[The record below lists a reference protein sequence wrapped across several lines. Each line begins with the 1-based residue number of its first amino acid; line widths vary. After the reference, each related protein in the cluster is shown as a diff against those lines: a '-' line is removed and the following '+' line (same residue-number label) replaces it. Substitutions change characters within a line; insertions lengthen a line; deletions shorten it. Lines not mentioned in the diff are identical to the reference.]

1 MIYKMAPN
9 SLNIALKQK
18 KIKNCFVIKKN
29 LDMCLKKQVGNQKC
43 DFYKKVL
50 QICMKRKTKIFMS
63 GP

>member
-29 LDMCLKKQVGNQKC
+29 LDMCLKKQVGNQNC

-50 QICMKRKTKIFMS
+50 QFQNS
-63 GP
+63 L